1 MGERLLCLGIVWF
14 ALTVRTQA
22 APLEPYIPPVPPTAP
37 NPIDLLLRLVGL
49 TVVTLTVC
57 CLGMLWAKRIGRAS
71 TSKANTNHLTLE
83 GTLILERRASLHAI
97 RVDGQRV
104 IVAVDN
110 TGIKSLT
117 PISEPFAETL
127 HAISDS
133 ANEPPHP
140 M

>member
-1 MGERLLCLGIVWF
+1 MGKRLLCLGIVWF
-14 ALTVRTQA
+14 ALSVRTQA
-22 APLEPYIPPVPPTAP
+22 APLEPYIPPAPPMAP
-37 NPIDLLLRLVGL
+37 NPIDLLIRLVGL
-49 TVVTLTVC
+49 TVVTLTAC
-57 CLGMLWAKRIGRAS
+57 CLGMIWAKRIGRVS
-71 TSKANTNHLTLE
+71 TSNANANHLRLE

-117 PISEPFAETL
+117 SIAEPFEDTL
-127 HAISDS
+127 HAVIHA